1 MTMRGWRE
9 VDAGVGVE
17 KRGWKGAGAGL
28 VLGPD
33 KRTGTFGSHVI
44 DGVQDL
50 QEPGHKGR
58 FLSGRISPPYQALG
72 RDLCARAAS

>member
-33 KRTGTFGSHVI
+33 KRTGTFGSHII
-44 DGVQDL
+44 DGVEDL
-50 QEPGHKGR
+50 QEPGQGRR
-58 FLSGRISPPYQALG
+58 FLSGQIVQLYQRLD
-72 RDLCARAAS
+72 RDLWVRAAS